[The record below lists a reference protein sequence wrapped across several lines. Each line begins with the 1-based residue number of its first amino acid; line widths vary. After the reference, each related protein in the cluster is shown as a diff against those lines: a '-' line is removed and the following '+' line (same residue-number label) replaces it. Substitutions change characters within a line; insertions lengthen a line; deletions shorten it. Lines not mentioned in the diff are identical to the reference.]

1 MSLFESPAVGPAPA
15 APLAVRMRPRDLE
28 EFVGQEKVVGVG
40 RLLRRAIE
48 TDTLGSLI
56 FWGPPGCGKTTLA
69 KLIAHKTLAH
79 FSQLSAV
86 TSGVADLRTVMAEA
100 RQRLRGQNRRTIL
113 FIDEIHRFNKA
124 QQDALLPSVEEG
136 TVILVG
142 ATTENPFFEVI
153 APLVSRSRVFRLES
167 LSPEEIGTILERAM
181 TDKERGLGEIPL
193 GLLPEAREMLLQAS
207 NGDARIALNALEWG
221 ALTTPEDERG
231 IRVLSRE
238 VIEEAL
244 QKKAMRYD
252 KAADEHFETISA
264 FIKSMRGCDPDATLY
279 WLARMVYA
287 GEDPSFIARR
297 ILICAAED
305 VGNADPQ
312 ALILASSAAYAAQFV
327 GFPEAQIILAQAAT
341 YVACAPKSNAA
352 VKGIGLALE
361 EVESS
366 QNLPVPLHLRNP
378 STAGTRRMGY
388 GQGYLY
394 GHDYPGHFVQQEYLP
409 KELHFRQY
417 YYPSDQ
423 GAEIQGKERLEQ
435 WWGNAKKPKSG

>member
-1 MSLFESPAVGPAPA
+1 MSLFDPPAVGPVPA

-28 EFVGQEKVVGVG
+28 EIVGQEKVIGPG

-86 TSGVADLRTVMAEA
+86 TAGVADLRTVIAEA
-100 RQRLRGQNRRTIL
+100 RQRLRGQSRRTIL

-124 QQDALLPSVEEG
+124 QQDALLPCVEDG

-167 LSPEEIGTILERAM
+167 LSPEQIGVILERAM
-181 TDKERGLGEIPL
+181 SDKERGLGAVPL
-193 GLLPEAREMLLQAS
+193 ELLPEAREMLVQAS
-207 NGDARIALNALEWG
+207 NGDARIALNALEWS
-221 ALTTPEDERG
+221 ALTTPEDEKG
-231 IRVLSRE
+231 IRVLHRE

-244 QKKAMRYD
+244 QKKALRYD

-312 ALILASSAAYAAQFV
+312 ALVLASSAAYAAQFV
-327 GFPEAQIILAQAAT
+327 GFPEAQIILAQAAA

-352 VKGIGLALE
+352 VKGIEKALE
-361 EVESS
+361 EVERS

-409 KELHFRQY
+409 NELRFRQY
-417 YYPSDQ
+417 YCPSDQ
-423 GAEIQGKERLEQ
+423 GAEIRIKERLER
-435 WWGNAKKPKSG
+435 WWGNAKKPKSD

>member
-1 MSLFESPAVGPAPA
+1 M

-28 EFVGQEKVVGVG
+28 EFVGQEKVVGPG

-86 TSGVADLRTVMAEA
+86 TAGVADLRTVMAEA

-124 QQDALLPSVEEG
+124 QQDALLPCVEEG

-167 LSPEEIGTILERAM
+167 LSPEEIGIVLERAL
-181 TDKERGLGEIPL
+181 TDQERGLGGISLE
-193 GLLPEAREMLLQAS
+193 LLPEAREMLVQAS

-221 ALTTPEDERG
+221 ALTTPQDERG
-231 IRVLSRE
+231 IRVLQRE

-244 QKKAMRYD
+244 QKKAVRYD

-287 GEDPSFIARR
+287 GEDPSFISRR

-361 EVESS
+361 EVERS

-394 GHDYPGHFVQQEYLP
+394 GHDYPGHFVQQNYLP
-409 KELHFRQY
+409 KELYFHQY

-423 GAEIQGKERLEQ
+423 GAEIQSKERLDK
-435 WWGNAKKPKSG
+435 WWGNAKKPKSR

>member
-1 MSLFESPAVGPAPA
+1 MSLFEPPAVGPGPV

-28 EFVGQEKVVGVG
+28 EFVGQEKVVGPG

-86 TSGVADLRTVMAEA
+86 TAGVADLRTVMAEA

-124 QQDALLPSVEEG
+124 QQDALLPCVEEG

-167 LSPEEIGTILERAM
+167 LSPEEIGIVLERAL
-181 TDKERGLGEIPL
+181 TDQERGLGGISLE
-193 GLLPEAREMLLQAS
+193 LLPEAREMLVQAS
-207 NGDARIALNALEWG
+207 NGDARIALNALEWS
-221 ALTTPEDERG
+221 ALTTPQDERG
-231 IRVLSRE
+231 IRVLQRE

-244 QKKAMRYD
+244 QKKAVRYD

-287 GEDPSFIARR
+287 GEDPSFISRR

-361 EVESS
+361 EVERS

-409 KELHFRQY
+409 KELYFRQY
-417 YYPSDQ
+417 YLPSDQ
-423 GAEIQGKERLEQ
+423 GAEIQSKERLEQ
-435 WWGNAKKPKSG
+435 WWGNAKIPKSG

>member
-1 MSLFESPAVGPAPA
+1 MSLFEPPAVGPVPV

-28 EFVGQEKVVGVG
+28 EFVGQEKVVGPG

-86 TSGVADLRTVMAEA
+86 TAGVADLRTVMAEA

-124 QQDALLPSVEEG
+124 QQDALLPCVEEG

-167 LSPEEIGTILERAM
+167 LSPEEIGIVLERAL
-181 TDKERGLGEIPL
+181 TDQERGLGGISLE
-193 GLLPEAREMLLQAS
+193 LLPEAREMLVQAS

-221 ALTTPEDERG
+221 ALTTPQDERG
-231 IRVLSRE
+231 IRVLQRE

-244 QKKAMRYD
+244 QKKAVRYD

-287 GEDPSFIARR
+287 GEDPSFISRR

-361 EVESS
+361 EVERS

-388 GQGYLY
+388 GQ
-394 GHDYPGHFVQQEYLP
+394 
-409 KELHFRQY
+409 
-417 YYPSDQ
+417 
-423 GAEIQGKERLEQ
+423 
-435 WWGNAKKPKSG
+435 

>member
-1 MSLFESPAVGPAPA
+1 M

-28 EFVGQEKVVGVG
+28 EFVGQEKVVGPG

-86 TSGVADLRTVMAEA
+86 TAGVADLRTVMTEA

-124 QQDALLPSVEEG
+124 QQDALLPCVEEG

-153 APLVSRSRVFRLES
+153 APLVSRSRIFRLES
-167 LSPEEIGTILERAM
+167 LSPEQIGVILERAM
-181 TDKERGLGEIPL
+181 TDKERGLGGIPL
-193 GLLPEAREMLLQAS
+193 ELLPEAREMLLQAS
-207 NGDARIALNALEWG
+207 NGDARIALNALEWA
-221 ALTTPEDERG
+221 ALTTPEDERSV
-231 IRVLSRE
+231 RVLHRE

-244 QKKAMRYD
+244 QKKALRYD

-312 ALILASSAAYAAQFV
+312 ALILASSAAYAVQFV

-352 VKGIGLALE
+352 VKGIGLALA
-361 EVESS
+361 EVERS

-378 STAGTRRMGY
+378 STAGTRHMGY
-388 GQGYLY
+388 GQDYLY

-409 KELHFRQY
+409 KELRFRQY
-417 YYPSDQ
+417 YSPSDQ
-423 GAEIQGKERLEQ
+423 GAEIQIKERLER

>member
-1 MSLFESPAVGPAPA
+1 M

-28 EFVGQEKVVGVG
+28 EFVGQEKVVGPG

-86 TSGVADLRTVMAEA
+86 TAGVADLRTVMAEA

-124 QQDALLPSVEEG
+124 QQDALLPCVEEG

-167 LSPEEIGTILERAM
+167 LSPEEIGIVLERAL
-181 TDKERGLGEIPL
+181 TDQERGLGGISLE
-193 GLLPEAREMLLQAS
+193 LLPEAREMLVQAS

-221 ALTTPEDERG
+221 ALTTPQDERG
-231 IRVLSRE
+231 IRVLQRE

-244 QKKAMRYD
+244 QKKAVRYD

-287 GEDPSFIARR
+287 GEDPSFISRR

-361 EVESS
+361 EVERS

-394 GHDYPGHFVQQEYLP
+394 GHDYPGHFVQQNYLP
-409 KELHFRQY
+409 KELYFRQY

-423 GAEIQGKERLEQ
+423 GAEIQSKERLDK
-435 WWGNAKKPKSG
+435 WWGNAKKPKSR